1 LINPKLVI
9 GFPEELAAYWR
20 NTNIADL
27 FEASNL
33 VLRLRD
39 GDYSRRV
46 VGDGLQV
53 KDGFT
58 SFYGLAAIKKSGF
71 QVKIRDTREDL
82 WLALKEL
89 AEWSVNDG
97 FTIRPLTVQD
107 YCIRENRADR
117 DRGYRLRVGY
127 IPGDSLDDVSG
138 SATEG
143 YVNCETKQE
152 FISQPVVRYG
162 SGFSF
167 KFMEVENTGYY

>member
-1 LINPKLVI
+1 M
-9 GFPEELAAYWR
+9 YWQK
-20 NTNIADL
+20 TSIAEL

-33 VLRLRD
+33 VLRIRD

-58 SFYGLAAIKKSGF
+58 SFYGMAAIKQSGF

-82 WLALKEL
+82 WLALKDL
-89 AEWSVNDG
+89 AEWSIGEG
-97 FTIRPLTVQD
+97 FTIRPLTIQD
-107 YCIRENRADR
+107 YCIRETRIDR

-127 IPGDSLDDVSG
+127 IPGDSLDDVTAS
-138 SATEG
+138 STEG
-143 YVNCETKQE
+143 YVNCNTRQE

-162 SGFSF
+162 NGFSF
-167 KFMEVENTGYY
+167 KFMELAKLGYY